1 MKLLERVQTSIDHS
15 SSPIVLRSELSSLG
29 GKSQLSKSLKT
40 IVSNGHLIRIGSGI
54 YAKSR
59 QDSHGTPQ
67 FLDTPKKIV
76 EAAFKKFGINAKV
89 IRIESNGA
97 QQICHVH
104 TDQRSISR
112 KLYIGPCILKYT
124 YTCRDEK
131 NAPDTSM
138 PKELDE
144 LPTSGVSEF
153 VQRFA
158 NAHNVAFARSG
169 LDDWAEAV
177 TQASGDNVQLDQI
190 SKLLITLKKQH
201 LIDGQQLARLIT
213 NHLKET
219 ANV

>member
-29 GKSQLSKSLKT
+29 SASQLSKSLKT
-40 IVSNGHLIRIGSGI
+40 LISNGHLIRIGSGM

-59 QDSHGTPQ
+59 QDSQGIPQ
-67 FLDTPKKIV
+67 LLDTIEKIV
-76 EAAFKKFGINAKV
+76 EAAFKKLGIKAKV

-97 QQICHVH
+97 QQICHVN
-104 TDQRSISR
+104 TEQRSISR
-112 KLYIGPCILKYT
+112 KLNIAPYILKYT
-124 YTCRDEK
+124 NTSHHAK
-131 NAPDTSM
+131 NASPTSM
-138 PKELDE
+138 PKELDK
-144 LPTSGVSEF
+144 LPTTGVSEF

-158 NAHNVAFARSG
+158 NAHNVAYARSG

-177 TQASGDNVQLDQI
+177 TQASGDSVQLDQI